1 MLANS
6 ASGIA
11 LCADA
16 SGEGDAGGVLPEY
29 DDAIHAIRAALA
41 TPSAQDSSMAGSLEK
56 AGMVTMTRLWDRS
69 VWNMH
74 RSQGRWR
81 TFILKWPRSSV
92 LGDSSWPRS
101 SIPA

>member
-16 SGEGDAGGVLPEY
+16 SGDGDARAVLPEY
-29 DDAIHAIRAALA
+29 DDAIDAIRAALA

-69 VWNMH
+69 VWNMC
-74 RSQGRWR
+74 
-81 TFILKWPRSSV
+81 
-92 LGDSSWPRS
+92 LGT
-101 SIPA
+101 